1 MFFGKGS
8 ASPDCRDMTVF
19 CWSLVSFFGRL
30 FQAEFL
36 SAKITTK
43 SADDQSGCGKA
54 GSVTPE

>member
-8 ASPDCRDMTVF
+8 ASADCRDMTAF
-19 CWSLVSFFGRL
+19 RWSLVRFFWRL